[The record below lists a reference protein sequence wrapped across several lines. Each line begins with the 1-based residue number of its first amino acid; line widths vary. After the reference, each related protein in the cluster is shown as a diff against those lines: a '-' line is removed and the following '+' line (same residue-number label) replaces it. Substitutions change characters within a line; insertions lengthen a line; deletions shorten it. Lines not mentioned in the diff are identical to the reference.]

1 MRNILQACTQ
11 KTAAEIYQEW
21 QPQRQS
27 SKNSGCALISSLPQ
41 KNISCHAIL
50 LQPNDG
56 QRKPKIF
63 DKGSFTN
70 QSRSDPLKLVEVAC
84 VYL

>member
-11 KTAAEIYQEW
+11 KTAEEIYQEW

-27 SKNSGCALISSLPQ
+27 SKKSNCALISSLPQ
-41 KNISCHAIL
+41 KNISSHAISP
-50 LQPNDG
+50 QPNDG
-56 QRKPKIF
+56 QRKPNIF

-70 QSRSDPLKLVEVAC
+70 QSSSDLLKLVKVAC